1 MNNSTE
7 ATPQDGSASETC
19 MAAFQSLRQAW
30 RTQSVPTYAQR
41 MEDLKRLRKWILDNQ
56 DEIVTAISEDFNG
69 RSSHETL
76 MCEVLIANNS
86 IKHTES
92 HLKDWMRKKPKSVY
106 WAFLPARAKVVRQ
119 PLGVVGIISPW
130 NYPFQLAVVPL
141 IAAIAAGNRVLIKPS
156 ELTPKTSALIEKMV
170 AAVFAPDQV
179 TVVQGAADV
188 GAAFSA
194 LPLDHLFYTG
204 STQVGRLVMKAAAEN
219 LTPVTLE
226 LGGKS
231 PAIIHPDFSLT
242 KAAARIGA
250 GKLLNAG
257 QTCISPDYILI
268 QDDQTQGFVD
278 AFTAWVSQAY
288 PSILITRTTLQ
299 W

>member
-30 RTQSVPTYAQR
+30 RTQSVPTYVQR

-106 WAFLPARAKVVRQ
+106 WAFLPAPGEGR
-119 PLGVVGIISPW
+119 S
-130 NYPFQLAVVPL
+130 
-141 IAAIAAGNRVLIKPS
+141 
-156 ELTPKTSALIEKMV
+156 TTSRGRRYY
-170 AAVFAPDQV
+170 FA
-179 TVVQGAADV
+179 
-188 GAAFSA
+188 
-194 LPLDHLFYTG
+194 
-204 STQVGRLVMKAAAEN
+204 
-219 LTPVTLE
+219 LE
-226 LGGKS
+226 LSISTCRCTIDCCHRCRKS
-231 PAIIHPDFSLT
+231 STD
-242 KAAARIGA
+242 
-250 GKLLNAG
+250 
-257 QTCISPDYILI
+257 
-268 QDDQTQGFVD
+268 
-278 AFTAWVSQAY
+278 
-288 PSILITRTTLQ
+288 
-299 W
+299 